1 MTELFLHFFNGGIA
15 AGWLVL
21 FVLAARFLLK
31 KAPKW
36 VAPALWGIVAL
47 RLLLPFSIESAL
59 SLIPSA
65 ETVSPEVV
73 HFDPRPTITSGVE
86 AIDNAVNPVLSESFA
101 VEDAAV
107 SVNPL
112 DVWTG
117 VAGAVW
123 LLGVALMLGYALF
136 SWARLHRRMRTAV
149 RLEEGVYQSENV
161 PSPFILGVLRPRIYV
176 PFTLEGTALKC
187 VLAHERAHL
196 ARRDHWWKP
205 LGYVLLALY
214 WFQPLLWVAYLL
226 LCRDI
231 ELACDERVIRTATP
245 AQRADYSQALLA
257 CSTGKHTRIAACPL
271 AFGEVGV
278 KARVKRV
285 LSYKK
290 PAFYF
295 VLAAVAVCV
304 VLAVCGLTDPKTE
317 DDTTPY
323 RWTSSVSV
331 QEVDRAVLSTGEEL
345 SESQLAA
352 LVKALNAVEKDE
364 LSDSGRGVPYTAR
377 VTLTCGEAE
386 YTLGAGGEI
395 TELHMDS
402 STAAQYDAPMGP
414 TWEVHNATLATLIAS
429 FSSATATLPDE
440 PDGDDFPPDSGELPA
455 AVEQAAVEQ
464 ARQWYEWFRTEGG
477 FAVTDYRVSVINHET
492 SFRPERVPVSIY
504 FFQTELHA
512 ADPESVTIAGGRS
525 IDGEGW
531 VSHVQYDQPCFLIF
545 AEENGALRL
554 LGTEIDDGDF
564 FWQVQYGGL
573 IGLLHENGLGSQ
585 QNAKFLFAN
594 DLNADGQ
601 PEYLYREGQTLRV
614 LDIDGGVLWSAE
626 VGEGE
631 VYFLDRSENR
641 FLYYAAG
648 KDGAKCRLFDLCGGE
663 ENLLAHGTMALSAA
677 ADERAEFAET
687 VNALLAQGGCELVGG
702 TLSEQVYIDSNAGV
716 FRVAVLGETSL
727 TGNTAFDAL
736 ILSLERSRAEAVSGG
751 EFDVE
756 HFSGALNPGY
766 DSFQT
771 PGWLVY
777 DIDGDGQSEL
787 LFGENGDDGWDS
799 IVFHIYAG
807 DGTSVAYGWERSR
820 YMLCGNGAVMHEG
833 ASGAGEYSTTIYRY
847 QNGALVPE
855 KTVYHLNGT
864 NYYGEG
870 LSADDFYVQ
879 QSDGTYA
886 VSAAFTPVSEARAE
900 EIIDSYRKLDLT
912 FTPFN

>member
-1 MTELFLHFFNGGIA
+1 MTELFLHFLNGGIA

-47 RLLLPFSIESAL
+47 RLLLPFSVESAL

-101 VEDAAV
+101 VEDATV

-123 LLGVALMLGYALF
+123 LLGVALMLGYVLF
-136 SWARLHRRMRTAV
+136 SWARLHRRVRTAV
-149 RLEEGVYQSENV
+149 RLEEGVYQSENA

-187 VLAHERAHL
+187 VLAHEQAHL

-231 ELACDERVIRTATP
+231 ELACDERVIRAATP

-257 CSTGKHTRIAACPL
+257 CSTGKRTRIAACPL

-295 VLAAVAVCV
+295 VLAAVAVGV

-331 QEVDRAVLSTGEEL
+331 QAVDRAVLSTGEEL

-395 TELHMDS
+395 TELHMDAI
-402 STAAQYDAPMGP
+402 TAAQYDAPMGP
-414 TWEVHNATLATLIAS
+414 AWEVHNATLATLIVS

-440 PDGDDFPPDSGELPA
+440 PDGDVPNTEEIPT
-455 AVEQAAVEQ
+455 AVEQAAQEQ
-464 ARQWYEWFRTEGG
+464 ARQWYEWFRTEGD
-477 FAVTDYRVSVINHET
+477 FAVTDYRVSAIYHEA
-492 SFRPERVPVSIY
+492 SFRPEGVPISIY
-504 FFQTELHA
+504 SFWIELLA
-512 ADPESVTIAGGRS
+512 AESESVTIAGGRVAN
-525 IDGEGW
+525 GEGW
-531 VSHVQYDQPCFLIF
+531 VSHVRFDQPCYLIYTT
-545 AEENGALRL
+545 ENGALRL
-554 LGTEIDDGDF
+554 LGTEIDDGGF
-564 FWQVQYGGL
+564 IEQVGYGGL

-585 QNAKFLFAN
+585 QSAKFLFAN

-614 LDIDGGVLWSAE
+614 LDIGGDVLWSAE

-631 VYFLDRSENR
+631 VYFLDRYENR

-648 KDGAKCRLFDLCGGE
+648 KDGARCRLFDLRSGE
-663 ENLLAHGTMALSAA
+663 ENLLAQGSMALSAT
-677 ADERAEFAET
+677 ADERKEFAEA
-687 VNALLAQGGCELVGG
+687 VNALLSQGGCELVGG
-702 TLSEQVYIDSNAGV
+702 ALSEQVYVDSSTGV
-716 FRVAVLGETSL
+716 FRAAVLGETSL
-727 TGNTAFDAL
+727 TGNSAFDAL
-736 ILSLERSRAEAVSGG
+736 ILALERSRAEAANGG
-751 EFDVE
+751 TFDTE
-756 HFSGALNPGY
+756 RFSGALNPGY

-777 DIDGDGQSEL
+777 DIDGDGQNEL
-787 LFGENGDDGWDS
+787 LFGENDDDGWDS

-807 DGTSVAYGWERSR
+807 DGTPVAYGWERSR
-820 YMLCGNGAVMHEG
+820 YMLCGNGVVMHEG

-870 LSADDFYVQ
+870 LSADAFYAQ

-886 VSAAFTPVSEARAE
+886 VSSAFTPVSEARAE
-900 EIIDSYRKLDLT
+900 EIIGSYRKLNLT
-912 FTPFN
+912 FTPFG